1 MVITENSSLTPSP
14 VRRFADAR
22 FRIMTTDS
30 DFPILDFKVIG
41 KVNELKREETQPDLF
56 LGVGGEK
63 VCDKAFM
70 ASGLSA

>member
-22 FRIMTTDS
+22 FGIMTTDP
-30 DFPILDFKVIG
+30 DFPILDLKVIG

-56 LGVGGEK
+56 LGVEWEK
-63 VCDKAFM
+63 ACGKAFM